1 MTRYHAPVADL
12 EFLLGDV
19 LAIEE
24 LLTLPEFAD
33 ADWMSVRNVLSEGAR
48 FAEEILAPINAEAD
62 RQGASISQGAVSVPA
77 VFKPAWQAISRDGWL
92 GLDLPVEY
100 RGQALPRLLQA
111 AFAEMTNGACVS
123 FCMLSLMSRAA
134 ARLLIEHAS
143 DDLVAA
149 FVPDLIA
156 GETSATICISEPQ
169 AGSDVGR
176 IQSRAVPAED
186 GTYRLTGTKIWI
198 SFGDHDLTDQIAH
211 MVLART
217 GDAVGT
223 RGISLFLVP
232 KFRLPLAG
240 QEPRTSPE
248 RNTVIA
254 QSLEQKMGLHASPT
268 CVLDFDNA
276 QAFCIGEQGRGLN
289 SLFTMVNTMRLEVAL
304 QGVAIAGAATDAAYN
319 YAQQRSQG
327 GRPDEPPLPII
338 RHPDVRRTLL
348 TMRARTEGLRA
359 LTLEAARQL
368 DLSEHA
374 PDEKIRAEA
383 EALSSWLLPI
393 CKAAAT
399 DGGSEVS
406 NLAIQVHGGYG
417 YVQETGIEQYVRDA
431 RVGSIYEGT
440 NGIQALDLVTRK
452 LVADQGRRRQI
463 FVEQINETLIRT
475 ERKTELEQIGSAVT
489 SLLTSFERC
498 SDALL
503 QSTLGERDQAAG
515 ATPYLRLA
523 ALLGCA
529 WMWLRMAD
537 AASSDVELHRRKHH
551 TAKFFAVQLA
561 PEGQWLESQVL
572 AGAATVDG
580 LLEDSW
586 PEGRS

>member
-1 MTRYHAPVADL
+1 MSRYHAPVADL

-19 LAIEE
+19 LAIED
-24 LLTLPEFAD
+24 LLTLPDFAD
-33 ADWMSVRNVLSEGAR
+33 ADWLSVQNVLNEGAR
-48 FAEEILAPINAEAD
+48 FAEEILAPVNAEAD
-62 RQGASISQGAVSVPA
+62 LQGASISDGAVHVPP
-77 VFKPAWQAISRDGWL
+77 VFKPVWRAISRDGWL
-92 GLDLPVEY
+92 GLDLPVDHQ
-100 RGQALPRLLQA
+100 GQALPRLLQA

-134 ARLLIEHAS
+134 ARLLLKHAN
-143 DDLVAA
+143 DDLVAE

-156 GETSATICISEPQ
+156 GQTSATICISEPQ

-176 IQSRAVPAED
+176 IQSRAIAADD

-198 SFGDHDLTDQIAH
+198 SFGDHDLTEQIAH

-217 GDAVGT
+217 SDAVGT

-232 KFRLPLAG
+232 KYRLPSPG
-240 QEPRTSPE
+240 QNGQTKRG
-248 RNTVIA
+248 RNSVIA

-268 CVLDFDNA
+268 CVLNFDDA
-276 QAFCIGEQGRGLN
+276 QALCIGELGRGLN

-304 QGVAIAGAATDAAYN
+304 QGVAIAGAATQAAFD
-319 YAQQRSQG
+319 YAEQRSQG
-327 GRPDEPPLPII
+327 GRPDRPPVPII
-338 RHPDVRRTLL
+338 GHPDVRRTLL

-368 DLSEHA
+368 DLGEHA
-374 PDEKIRAEA
+374 LDESTRSEA

-399 DGGSEVS
+399 EGGSEVS

-417 YVQETGIEQYVRDA
+417 YVRETGIEQYVRDA

-452 LVADQGRRRQI
+452 LIADQGRRRQL
-463 FVEQINETLIRT
+463 FVDRIDETVRRT
-475 ERKTELEQIGSAVT
+475 EKKVELDQIRSAVIALR
-489 SLLTSFERC
+489 SSFERC

-503 QSTLGERDQAAG
+503 QSDLGERDQAAG

-529 WMWLRMAD
+529 WMWLRMAN
-537 AASSDVELHRRKHH
+537 AATGKSELHKTKHH
-551 TAKFFAVQLA
+551 TAIFFAAQLA

-572 AGAATVDG
+572 AGAGTIDGVLAGQWPTTV
-580 LLEDSW
+580 S
-586 PEGRS
+586 